1 MSPFH
6 AAIHRASCALALVA
20 LTSLVACSGA
30 VALSPAA
37 TQSACD
43 PLAPKPITLGA
54 IVGIGKDAQG
64 TLYVD
69 AANGVFV
76 SNDGTLVR
84 QHVLGSG
91 SSGTSEFLFTF
102 TAPDADVGS
111 AQNLL
116 VETAGATAS
125 AMALGPSN
133 SRAFLDQAPAG
144 TTALTLVDASAVSG
158 LPVVNTPNQFRY
170 IADVANGAVLATTA
184 PMNGDTTSDDGGLA
198 IFYGPASGLVERQI
212 TSFGESLSGD
222 GSLTFLVGDTPYEL
236 AFGQQITSDS
246 GPFGDF
252 TLLGLTPRG
261 GAELAV
267 TLRAPTPEAAPA
279 ELSFTCLP

>member
-6 AAIHRASCALALVA
+6 AAIRRASCALVLAA
-20 LTSLVACSGA
+20 LTPLVACSGA
-30 VALSPAA
+30 VVLPTAA

-69 AANGVFV
+69 SANGVFV
-76 SNDGTLVR
+76 SNDGKLVR

-102 TAPDADVGS
+102 AAPDADTGS

-116 VETAGATAS
+116 VETAGSTAS

-133 SRAFLDQAPAG
+133 SKAFLDQAPAG

-158 LPVVNTPNQFRY
+158 LPVVNTPNQFQY
-170 IADVANGAVLATTA
+170 IADVENGDVLATTT
-184 PMNGDTTSDDGGLA
+184 PMNGDATSDDGGLA

-212 TSFGESLSGD
+212 TSFSESLSGN

-236 AFGQQITSDS
+236 AFARLVTSDS
-246 GPFGDF
+246 GSAGNF

-261 GAELAV
+261 GAGLAV
-267 TLRAPTPEAAPA
+267 TLREPTPEATPA